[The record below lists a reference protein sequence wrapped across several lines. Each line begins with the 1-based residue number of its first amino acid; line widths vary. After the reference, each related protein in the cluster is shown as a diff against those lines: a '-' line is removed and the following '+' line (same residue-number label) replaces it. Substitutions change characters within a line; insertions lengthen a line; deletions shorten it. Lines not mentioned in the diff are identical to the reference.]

1 MRERIKRLSLLI
13 AVSMG
18 TASASA
24 WAVESLQFPGAASAA
39 KAAAAAP
46 TAAEQKLRLHE
57 TVEAGA
63 KSEAPASPVPESKK
77 SAPAGSTAADKS
89 RAAANSSSTNPPD
102 KPPVAKAQDP
112 IPAKKLFGALKA
124 PAPMKAR
131 AIGAYSRGC
140 LAGATALPVDGPA
153 WQAMRLSRNR
163 NWGHPK
169 LISLLEKYA
178 GEVKKKDSWPGLLV
192 GDISQPRGGP
202 MLTGHASHQLG
213 LDADIWFTP
222 MPSRRLS
229 KTERENLAATSMLAS
244 DNLSVNPKVW
254 GQGQVNIVRRA
265 ASYPEVERVLVHPAI
280 KKALCEAGGTDRAWL
295 AKVRPYWGHFY
306 HFHVRIGCPADSPT
320 CTKQAP
326 IPGDD
331 GCGKELDDWFKL
343 LTTPPKPRPR
353 PVEPVKPVKPKP
365 PLTLADLPP
374 ECSAVVGDE
383 ARIELAA
390 PPSKAPPSKAVKPPK
405 AAASASQN
413 KKSADAK

>member
-1 MRERIKRLSLLI
+1 
-13 AVSMG
+13 
-18 TASASA
+18 
-24 WAVESLQFPGAASAA
+24 
-39 KAAAAAP
+39 
-46 TAAEQKLRLHE
+46 
-57 TVEAGA
+57 
-63 KSEAPASPVPESKK
+63 
-77 SAPAGSTAADKS
+77 
-89 RAAANSSSTNPPD
+89 
-102 KPPVAKAQDP
+102 
-112 IPAKKLFGALKA
+112 
-124 PAPMKAR
+124 
-131 AIGAYSRGC
+131 
-140 LAGATALPVDGPA
+140 
-153 WQAMRLSRNR
+153 
-163 NWGHPK
+163 
-169 LISLLEKYA
+169 
-178 GEVKKKDSWPGLLV
+178 
-192 GDISQPRGGP
+192 

-229 KTERENLAATSMLAS
+229 KAERENLAATSMLAS

-343 LTTPPKPRPR
+343 LTAPPKPRPR

-374 ECSAVVGDE
+374 ECSAVVGDD
-383 ARIELAA
+383 ARIELASP
-390 PPSKAPPSKAVKPPK
+390 PPSKAPPSKAVKPAK
-405 AAASASQN
+405 AASAPQN